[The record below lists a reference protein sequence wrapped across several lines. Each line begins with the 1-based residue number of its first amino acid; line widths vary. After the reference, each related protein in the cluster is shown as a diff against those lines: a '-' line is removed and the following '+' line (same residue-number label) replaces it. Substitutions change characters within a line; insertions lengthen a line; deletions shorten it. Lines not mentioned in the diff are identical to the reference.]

1 MIVLKIIGFI
11 ILFYILGFFVTMFVS
26 VFGKNIYLKFK
37 EMNIERNTIP
47 TVKLGRK
54 KVEVK
59 EKVFNKGL
67 GVWEEV

>member
-11 ILFYILGFFVTMFVS
+11 ILLYILGFFVTMFVS

-37 EMNIERNTIP
+37 EMNIKRNTIP

-54 KVEVK
+54 KIKVK
-59 EKVFNKGL
+59 EKVFNKCL
-67 GVWEEV
+67 GVWEED